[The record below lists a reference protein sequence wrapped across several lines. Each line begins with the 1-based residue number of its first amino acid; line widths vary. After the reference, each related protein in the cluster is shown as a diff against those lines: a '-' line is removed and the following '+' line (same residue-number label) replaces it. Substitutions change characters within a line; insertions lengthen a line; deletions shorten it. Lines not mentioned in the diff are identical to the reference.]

1 VENNVKLAPD
11 KTLSTWVG
19 GAQRH
24 RYSYIDVVFKFS
36 NEYSFSM
43 KTSAMSLQSRLMMK
57 KREEKLFSLTWPL
70 LRVTAALVPLAVM
83 TCTEVHMVCPGTAT

>member
-24 RYSYIDVVFKFS
+24 SYSYNDVVFKLS
-36 NEYSFSM
+36 NEYSFSL
-43 KTSAMSLQSRLMMK
+43 KISAMSLQSRLMIK
-57 KREEKLFSLTWPL
+57 KREEKNCFHSLGHCCGLQQPWSL
-70 LRVTAALVPLAVM
+70 WQ
-83 TCTEVHMVCPGTAT
+83 

>member
-24 RYSYIDVVFKFS
+24 SYSYNDVVFS
-36 NEYSFSM
+36 L
-43 KTSAMSLQSRLMMK
+43 KTSAMSLESRLMMK
-57 KREEKLFSLTWPL
+57 KREEKNCFHSLGHCCGLQQPWSL
-70 LRVTAALVPLAVM
+70 WQ
-83 TCTEVHMVCPGTAT
+83 